1 VYTKIVFFVDYLLRC
16 VGGEKMN
23 GILKDYTEVVIETD
37 DENPV
42 TIASIT
48 NEDVKIADGYRVRLI
63 PKYD

>member
-1 VYTKIVFFVDYLLRC
+1 
-16 VGGEKMN
+16 MN

-37 DENPV
+37 NENPV